1 MIDIENKVFDKI
13 YTKVSAAYPEAN
25 ITSEYV
31 REVSTFPHVSIVEI
45 SNTVYRNASEL
56 SRVECMANITYEVNV
71 YSNELIEKKQQCKE
85 IIALIDETMA
95 SMGFI
100 RTFLNPVQNMEDAT
114 IYRMTGRWQIVTGGI

>member
-1 MIDIENKVFDKI
+1 MIDIENEVFDKI
-13 YTKVSAAYPEAN
+13 YTNVSAAYPEAN

-31 REVSTFPHVSIVEI
+31 REVSTFPHISVVEI

-71 YSNELIEKKQQCKE
+71 YSNELIEKKKQCKD
-85 IIALIDETMA
+85 IIALIDQTMA

-114 IYRMTGRWQIVTGGI
+114 IYRMTGRWQIVTGGN